1 MPFYDCENRV
11 SYSLFSF
18 NSNNTDKQIN
28 FVRLRLNMQK
38 ASDQL
43 FNDQQQKQKDDY
55 EPRINLQG
63 K

>member
-1 MPFYDCENRV
+1 
-11 SYSLFSF
+11 
-18 NSNNTDKQIN
+18 
-28 FVRLRLNMQK
+28 MQK